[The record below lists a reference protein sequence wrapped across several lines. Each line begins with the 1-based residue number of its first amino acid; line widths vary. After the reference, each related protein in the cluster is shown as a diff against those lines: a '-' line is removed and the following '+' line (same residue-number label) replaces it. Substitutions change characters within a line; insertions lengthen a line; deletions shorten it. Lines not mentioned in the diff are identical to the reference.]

1 MVQELM
7 KPDQIVRKYDG
18 DKSALIQILL
28 EIQRQNNWLPKDN
41 LATVSRETGVPLSQ
55 IYHVATFYKA
65 FSLVPRGRHMIR
77 VCMGT
82 ACHTRGANS
91 IVDNII
97 KMLNI
102 KPGGVSPDMQFSLST
117 INCLGCCALGPVM
130 EVDGVYH
137 SKPTREQMEQIFT
150 ACE

>member
-1 MVQELM
+1 VVQELT
-7 KPDQIVRKYDG
+7 KPEQIVRRYDG
-18 DKSALIQILL
+18 DKSALIQVLL
-28 EIQRQNNWLPKDN
+28 EIEPHNNWLRRES
-41 LATVSRETGVPLSQ
+41 LIAVSHEMGIPLSEVF
-55 IYHVATFYKA
+55 HVATFYKA

-91 IVDNII
+91 ILDNVV

-102 KPGGVSPDMQFSLST
+102 RPGGVSPDMQFSLST
-117 INCLGCCALGPVM
+117 VNCLGCCALGPVM
-130 EVDGVYH
+130 ELDGVYH